1 MLFCIG
7 TDHAWADNYVF
18 DQNAKATF
26 VEGTSTFTFDS
37 KTIEITNDGSKKSGK
52 VTTEFFLGLKYSA
65 GVTYTVTFPEDE
77 IVKSI
82 SFTGHTRGTTGTT
95 YVDYINGVQRNDGNN
110 EPGSTQF
117 PNETTSDDDENVT
130 DPTGTYKVNFYSTKQ
145 NTVSFKLKG
154 HESNLVI
161 TVETEKV
168 GQKYTVNFS
177 VPDVYGANVPDGTLR
192 ARNVTTGQDLTSGGQ
207 VNSGDVVEFTAW
219 DFCGNAAQGAVGA
232 GRLTLDGWRIN
243 GGNVIKDNIPMS
255 GISWWHAD
263 IKYQLTVESD
273 IDFEAVYALNY
284 FLHFKDNLG
293 STDKTY
299 QYDGGTAY
307 AYVDA
312 EKLASNASAFRGNST
327 VIATATPASGY
338 AFDHWEGQLK
348 GAGDDPVWEN
358 SEWSKDNPFTF
369 TSSGSTF
376 DYAWGNDIFVKP
388 VFKSL
393 GVVVGPNA
401 MDKGWNGNTADAYSS
416 DVTLGQMQECTYEF
430 DVRNGGKTDPWNS
443 WVIAA
448 SANENVYDAGN
459 AYFTLRPD
467 NYVFNG
473 WTGTSNQT
481 LSLVGGALDW
491 ETFKRDLDGAHVT
504 AKVSFDGKDMFVYQ
518 VIENNGRTYTTYYPY
533 TLGEEKEQVYLRLGV
548 DQSQLTNYSAVVK
561 RAFKVY
567 TEPRSNLNVKDTS
580 RGKIIMTNEQGTQVL
595 EGSVVGKDTKIFVTA
610 IANEG
615 YAFIGWNGKD
625 LANPREF
632 ITGYEKGVISEG
644 ETPET
649 TTSYTFYGQ
658 FKALTDFATTWKL
671 GDVPSQ
677 EGRLQAKNG
686 NNFVDW
692 TDTDNKGVVNGQHS
706 PSNDIF
712 SGIYKGG
719 EELAATKGLL
729 FNNQVAKMNS
739 ISDAI
744 QLDAD
749 NKGKLRVPVTEGE
762 IVTITWR
769 SAKNTRSLYVVNVDG
784 TGEWTAATAATYT
797 TSTVIANGT
806 GYIELQDNTDNNLY
820 IKEISKTAVRDFSF
834 ADGSSIPAQ
843 PGCDDY
849 INPVVG
855 TGIMKPIVE
864 NASFSWTSSNPAEV
878 QVDANTGRIVV
889 NESFSGSVQI
899 TATMNAVINGE
910 TILLPAI
917 SKSYTLTTSTN
928 KMYFKDAKVS
938 KELNENGVVIYWQN
952 VKWTDDSNIPSG
964 TIKYSIMSSSV
975 KANITDGE
983 NDGDEKE
990 LTVVGAGATVIKATC
1005 GALSAT
1011 YTLTTFGLVFPE
1023 TAAIYDFTGSY
1034 TQAVPNASGLTY
1046 TIEQKHGAIEDV
1058 NLSIDS
1064 NGKIT
1069 GFPAY
1074 ADNKGGA
1081 IVVSAADAEGK
1092 SVKYVL
1098 TIPYKK
1104 YTWDFYN
1111 EGKSAPKTEAQYLNA
1126 ENHFTYGDLVGSA
1139 NPGAASEVPSIAD
1152 IPNTGSEFPKKYV
1165 IDGFGQ
1171 NDAIKKL
1178 LNWQNKQGEDDVKNN
1193 PADPHNYWNYTFKTL
1208 RHVDKTYKKP
1218 IDYVNEPLFSY
1229 KGAVNGNNVRIINE
1243 TQGLIFDCATNAFGV
1258 NDNKNGSTVDVREQD
1273 RAILLYKDNSFTIP
1287 FVLKDHYVKIHW
1299 YRHSTDAGDMFSVTN
1314 AKDLDGVTINPAD
1327 KLRFTGSHYESKSE
1341 YRGYTILQA
1350 LSDGPMT
1357 ITNTAPASWIEL
1369 YTVEVTD
1376 EYATELKVEYATVI
1390 GGNNDGWGGPCS
1402 SYYNNNGMFD
1412 MHDNLVSVVRKTGS
1426 AGNKAYTEA
1435 DIAVTSYP
1443 SLEEKNKKDSTG
1455 KPIGIKVDN
1464 CAALTSQPV
1473 GENPII
1479 YIGSFP
1485 GYTNGWN
1492 GWSLDVEA
1500 FPVDEDARNLKIGLQ
1515 KELVT
1520 RVGNRI
1526 SYGVHALTNFEG
1538 TGTAHVIVRTKSGG
1552 VDGSPRYTLDQQEAY
1567 FAVGEY
1573 HAQEYPYTWDFTTY
1587 NMENESVSA
1596 EDLTYATTHASV
1608 KESYGGWKSTNDWR
1622 KLYTIAN
1629 NEDQNPQT
1637 RGVAAT
1643 VPYSLPNSNARR
1655 YNKFLFADG
1664 SQLPIN
1670 AGHGAFEMRESDGLR
1685 VSIGAKMKTYMDR
1698 AITLYTDDRGLELNS
1713 EEAAITIPEVDKG
1726 MYIFVR
1732 VPEGADAPTS
1742 KLVYKELNATTGAY
1756 DTKEVVLTQTRTNKE
1771 HVSFFAD
1778 NADVEMNTGDIPS
1791 NVYVYKQDKEGKNDV
1806 VIYPNSKIEAIGVTN
1821 YFKPMVYFGNTA
1833 RSKFATDSREER
1845 IDYSN
1850 TKLFTNHQLIANI
1863 AKNPTTTYKEGDE
1876 EMYKE
1881 NGNVGLYPVTVVPS
1895 VEEAPGV
1902 NRGLVVETNPVEGC
1916 TTTTTRPLLPL
1927 FVPACNIQNGSIDG
1941 NLLVER
1947 INGGED
1953 EQYPASTK
1961 NGTFNYILTNQ
1972 YYDWHWAEGTWNT
1985 DPDKNGN
1992 AVDHSHNVAEA
2003 VAFYILRESSAARKN
2018 SAYLSIPCPSGP
2030 SSVKQ
2035 FYMLLDGNDEESV
2048 TAIENISIP
2057 TGTEE
2062 SVEPIDIYTITGV
2075 KVNGMP
2081 TKKGIYVVNGK
2092 KVFVK

>member
-52 VTTEFFLGLKYSA
+52 VTTEFFQGLKYSA

-117 PNETTSDDDENVT
+117 PDETTSDDDENVT

-219 DFCGNAAQGAVGA
+219 DFCGNAAQGAVGE

-561 RAFKVY
+561 RAFKVNTY
-567 TEPRSNLNVKDTS
+567 VKDNHNDYGSIT
-580 RGKIIMTNEQGTQVL
+580 ILNEQGTQIL
-595 EGSVVGKDTKIFVTA
+595 NGSVVGADTKMFITA
-610 IANEG
+610 IPNDG
-615 YAFIGWNGKD
+615 YTFKTWGYVTD
-625 LANPREF
+625 NPREM
-632 ITGYEKGVISEG
+632 TAGYDPYGNLKPENDNSYNFTAEFVSLAELTKTWSLKTPGNVYYSNGSQWNRDSNGTFHSDNSPAEFEG
-644 ETPET
+644 
-649 TTSYTFYGQ
+649 
-658 FKALTDFATTWKL
+658 A
-671 GDVPSQ
+671 
-677 EGRLQAKNG
+677 
-686 NNFVDW
+686 
-692 TDTDNKGVVNGQHS
+692 
-706 PSNDIF
+706 
-712 SGIYKGG
+712 YKQDGSSMA
-719 EELAATKGLL
+719 EFDGLL
-729 FNNQVAKMNS
+729 FNNQIRLAKVNNTEVMIKPNG
-739 ISDAI
+739 II
-744 QLDAD
+744 
-749 NKGKLRVPVTEGE
+749 KIPVKKGE
-762 IVTITWR
+762 IVSIRLWNDNGNR
-769 SAKNTRSLYVVNVDG
+769 GSSLKNTDGNLVNITTTRNAQMYNIV
-784 TGEWTAATAATYT
+784 AA
-797 TSTVIANGT
+797 GD
-806 GYIELQDNTDNNLY
+806 GYIEVLPISVNATNLRTNY
-820 IKEISKTAVRDFSF
+820 ISKTTVRDFSF
-834 ADGSSIPAQ
+834 ADGNSVPAQ

-849 INPVVG
+849 INFPVG
-855 TGIMKPIVE
+855 EGIMKSIVE
-864 NASFSWTSSNPAEV
+864 NASFSWSSSNPAEV

-899 TATMNAVINGE
+899 TATMNAVMDGS
-910 TILLPAI
+910 TVVLPAV

-928 KMYFKDAKVS
+928 KMSFANEKVT
-938 KELNENGVVIYWQN
+938 KEVDENGVVLYWQD
-952 VKWTDDSNIPSG
+952 VKWQDANNIPEG
-964 TIKYSIMSSSV
+964 TIKYSVVSSSSKSAV
-975 KANITDGE
+975 ITDGE
-983 NDGDEKE
+983 NDGDAMQ
-990 LTVVGAGATVIKATC
+990 LTVNGVGTTVIKASC

-1011 YTLTTFGLVFPE
+1011 YTLTTFGLSFPE
-1023 TAAIYDFTGSY
+1023 TAAIYKFTGSY
-1034 TQAVPNASGLTY
+1034 TQSVPNSAGLTY
-1046 TIEQKHGAIEDV
+1046 AIEQKHGAIKDV
-1058 NLSIDS
+1058 PLTIDN
-1064 NGKIT
+1064 NGTIT
-1069 GFPAY
+1069 GFPGY
-1074 ADNKGGA
+1074 GENKGGA
-1081 IVVSAADAEGK
+1081 IVVSATDGDGK
-1092 SVKYVL
+1092 SAKYVL

-1111 EGKSAPKTEAQYLNA
+1111 EGKSDDVANAQVLTS
-1126 ENHFTYGDLVGSA
+1126 NHFTTGDLVNNT
-1139 NPGAASEVPSIAD
+1139 NPHAASEVPSEAD
-1152 IPNTGSEFPKKYV
+1152 IPNTGTEFPDKYV
-1165 IDGFGQ
+1165 VDGFGQ
-1171 NDAIKKL
+1171 VDAIKKL
-1178 LNWQNKQGEDDVKNN
+1178 LNWQNNQKGTLADN
-1193 PADPHNYWNYTFKTL
+1193 DPHKYWDYTFKTL
-1208 RHVDKTYKKP
+1208 THRDKTYKKP
-1218 IDYVNEPLFSY
+1218 IEYCNEPLFSY
-1229 KGAVNGNNVRIINE
+1229 KGAVNGNNVRVVNE
-1243 TQGLIFDCATNAFGV
+1243 TQGLVFNCGANSFGI
-1258 NDNKNGSTVDVREQD
+1258 NDNLNGSSVGIREQD
-1273 RAILLYKDNSFTIP
+1273 RAILLYKGASFTIP
-1287 FVLKDHYVKIHW
+1287 FVQKDHYVKLHW
-1299 YRHSTDAGDMFSVTN
+1299 YRHSTNAGDIFSVTN
-1314 AKDLDGVTINPAD
+1314 AKDLDGTMINPAH
-1327 KLRFTGSHYESKSE
+1327 KLRFTGSHYESNSE

-1350 LSDGPMT
+1350 ATDGPMT
-1357 ITNTAPASWIEL
+1357 ITNAAPASWIEL

-1402 SYYNNNGMFD
+1402 SYYTNNGMFD

-1426 AGNKAYTEA
+1426 AGNKAYTNA
-1435 DIAVTSYP
+1435 DIAVSSYS
-1443 SLEEKNKKDSTG
+1443 SLDDKQHDRA
-1455 KPIGIKVDN
+1455 KVDN
-1464 CAALTSQPV
+1464 CAVIPSQPV

-1596 EDLTYATTHASV
+1596 EDLTYATTHGSV

-1629 NEDQNPQT
+1629 NEDQNPLT

-1685 VSIGAKMKTYMDR
+1685 VSIGAKMQTYMDR

-1713 EEAAITIPEVDKG
+1713 EEAAITIPDVDKG

-1742 KLVYKELNATTGAY
+1742 KLVYKELNAATGAY

-1863 AKNPTTTYKEGDE
+1863 AKNPTTSYKEGDE

-1881 NGNVGLYPVTVVPS
+1881 NGNVGLYSVTVVPS

-2062 SVEPIDIYTITGV
+2062 LVEPIDIYTITGV
-2075 KVNGMP
+2075 KVNGVP

>member
-1 MLFCIG
+1 MKQKLQNRKGRTLESLLPQKWLLSLLTLMLFCIG

-82 SFTGHTRGTTGTT
+82 SFTGHTRYADKGSSYID
-95 YVDYINGVQRNDGNN
+95 YVNGVQRNDGNN

-117 PNETTSDDDENVT
+117 PDETASDDDENVT
-130 DPTGTYKVNFYSTKQ
+130 DPTGTYKVNFYSTRQ

-154 HESNLVI
+154 HESSLVI

-168 GQKYTVNFS
+168 DQKYTVNFS

-192 ARNVTTGQDLTSGGQ
+192 AKNVTTGQDLTSGGQ

-219 DFCGNAAQGAVGA
+219 DFCDNAAQGAVGA
-232 GRLTLDGWRIN
+232 GRLILDGWRIN

-312 EKLASNASAFRGNST
+312 EKLASNASGFRGNST

-393 GVVVGPNA
+393 GVTIGVADKNTSWTKDNGANA
-401 MDKGWNGNTADAYSS
+401 LSQEFALEDMHEYTFNFVNHSGGN
-416 DVTLGQMQECTYEF
+416 M
-430 DVRNGGKTDPWNS
+430 DPWNS
-443 WVIAA
+443 WVLVGYENEGNWA
-448 SANENVYDAGN
+448 SN
-459 AYFTLRPD
+459 YFVVRPD
-467 NYVFNG
+467 SWVIDA
-473 WTGTSNQT
+473 SNRGGHSNPT
-481 LSLVGGALDW
+481 LALMGGALDW
-491 ETFKRDLDGAHVT
+491 ETFKRDLDGAEVT
-504 AKVSFDGKDMFVYQ
+504 VKVSFDKSSSSNSIFVYQ
-518 VIENNGRTYTTYYPY
+518 IIRNNGRTYTCYYPS
-533 TLGEEKEQVYLRLGV
+533 TEAKGKDKFYLRLAV
-548 DQSQLTNYSAVVK
+548 DNSQLTNFTYEYK
-561 RAFKVY
+561 RAFKVNTY
-567 TEPRSNLNVKDTS
+567 VKDNHNDYGSIT
-580 RGKIIMTNEQGTQVL
+580 ILNEQGTQIL
-595 EGSVVGKDTKIFVTA
+595 NGSVVGADTKMFITA
-610 IANEG
+610 IPNDG
-615 YAFIGWNGKD
+615 YTFKTWGYVTD
-625 LANPREF
+625 NPREM
-632 ITGYEKGVISEG
+632 TAGYDPYGNLKPESDNSYNFTAEFVSLAELTKTWSLK
-644 ETPET
+644 TP
-649 TTSYTFYGQ
+649 
-658 FKALTDFATTWKL
+658 
-671 GDVPSQ
+671 GDVYYSNGSQ
-677 EGRLQAKNG
+677 WNREDNGTFHSDNSPAEFEGA
-686 NNFVDW
+686 
-692 TDTDNKGVVNGQHS
+692 
-706 PSNDIF
+706 
-712 SGIYKGG
+712 YKQDGSSMA
-719 EELAATKGLL
+719 EFDGLL
-729 FNNQVAKMNS
+729 FNNQIRLAKVNGTEVMIKPNG
-739 ISDAI
+739 II
-744 QLDAD
+744 
-749 NKGKLRVPVTEGE
+749 KIPVKKGE
-762 IVTITWR
+762 IVSIRLWNDGGTR
-769 SAKNTRSLYVVNVDG
+769 GSSLKNTDGNLVNITTTKNAQMYNIV
-784 TGEWTAATAATYT
+784 AA
-797 TSTVIANGT
+797 GD
-806 GYIELQDNTDNNLY
+806 GYIEVLPISANATNLRTNY
-820 IKEISKTAVRDFSF
+820 ISKTTVRDFSF
-834 ADGSSIPAQ
+834 ADGNSVPAQ

-849 INPVVG
+849 INFPVG
-855 TGIMKPIVE
+855 EGIMKSIVE
-864 NASFSWTSSNPAEV
+864 NASFSWSSSNPAEV

-899 TATMNAVINGE
+899 TATMNAVMDGS
-910 TILLPAI
+910 TVVLPAV

-928 KMYFKDAKVS
+928 KMSFANEKVT
-938 KELNENGVVIYWQN
+938 KEVDENGVVLYWQD
-952 VKWTDDSNIPSG
+952 VKWQDANNIPEG
-964 TIKYSIMSSSV
+964 TIKYSVVSSSSKSAV
-975 KANITDGE
+975 ITDGE
-983 NDGDEKE
+983 NDGDAMQ
-990 LTVVGAGATVIKATC
+990 LTINGVGTTVIKASC

-1011 YTLTTFGLVFPE
+1011 YTLTTFGLSFPE
-1023 TAAIYDFTGSY
+1023 TAAIYNFSGSY
-1034 TQAVPNASGLTY
+1034 TQSVPNSAGLTY
-1046 TIEQKHGAIEDV
+1046 AIEQKHGAIKDV
-1058 NLSIDS
+1058 PLTIDN
-1064 NGKIT
+1064 NGTIT
-1069 GFPAY
+1069 GFPGY
-1074 ADNKGGA
+1074 GENKGGA
-1081 IVVSAADAEGK
+1081 IVVSATDGDGK

-1111 EGKSAPKTEAQYLNA
+1111 EGKSDDVANAQVLTS
-1126 ENHFTYGDLVGSA
+1126 NHFTTGDLVNNT
-1139 NPGAASEVPSIAD
+1139 NPHAASEVPSEAD
-1152 IPNTGSEFPKKYV
+1152 IPNTGTEFPNKYV

-1171 NDAIKKL
+1171 VDAIKKL
-1178 LNWQNKQGEDDVKNN
+1178 LNWQNNQKGTLADN
-1193 PADPHNYWNYTFKTL
+1193 DPHKYWDYTFKTL
-1208 RHVDKTYKKP
+1208 THKDKTYKKP
-1218 IDYVNEPLFSY
+1218 IEYCNEPLFSY
-1229 KGAVNGNNVRIINE
+1229 KGAINGNNVRVVNE
-1243 TQGLIFDCATNAFGV
+1243 TQGLVFNCGANSFGI
-1258 NDNKNGSTVDVREQD
+1258 NDNLNGSSVGIREQD
-1273 RAILLYKDNSFTIP
+1273 RAILLYKGASFTIP
-1287 FVLKDHYVKIHW
+1287 FVQKDHYVKLHW
-1299 YRHSTDAGDMFSVTN
+1299 YRHSTNAGDMFSVTN
-1314 AKDLDGVTINPAD
+1314 AKDLDGTMINPAH
-1327 KLRFTGSHYESKSE
+1327 KLRFTGSHYESNSE

-1350 LSDGPMT
+1350 ATDGPMT
-1357 ITNTAPASWIEL
+1357 ITNTALASWIEL
-1369 YTVEVTD
+1369 YTVEITD
-1376 EYATELKVEYATVI
+1376 EYSTELKVEYATVI

-1426 AGNKAYTEA
+1426 AGNKAYTNA
-1435 DIAVTSYP
+1435 DIAVSSYS
-1443 SLEEKNKKDSTG
+1443 SLDDKQHDRA
-1455 KPIGIKVDN
+1455 KVDN
-1464 CAALTSQPV
+1464 CAVIPSQPV

-1629 NEDQNPQT
+1629 NEDQNPLT

-1713 EEAAITIPEVDKG
+1713 EEAAITIPEVDEG
-1726 MYIFVR
+1726 MYVFVK
-1732 VPEGADAPTS
+1732 G
-1742 KLVYKELNATTGAY
+1742 TTPKSASNTTAS
-1756 DTKEVVLTQTRTNKE
+1756 DVTFE
-1771 HVSFFAD
+1771 A
-1778 NADVEMNTGDIPS
+1778 NADGDVTYYKATGGDVTLTFDGASATI
-1791 NVYVYKQDKEGKNDV
+1791 YK
-1806 VIYPNSKIEAIGVTN
+1806 IGVTDQVKAIKYYGYATESRAVDIDYN
-1821 YFKPMVYFGNTA
+1821 ETRYFSAPMAMYYVTNVNGWDQRHDDFNLSDDLEVKTEASTATIKNGVYIPNGTGIIVKNDAVDYKKEQGNTFNGG
-1833 RSKFATDSREER
+1833 K
-1845 IDYSN
+1845 DY
-1850 TKLFTNHQLIANI
+1850 I
-1863 AKNPTTTYKEGDE
+1863 
-1876 EMYKE
+1876 
-1881 NGNVGLYPVTVVPS
+1881 V
-1895 VEEAPGV
+1895 
-1902 NRGLVVETNPVEGC
+1902 
-1916 TTTTTRPLLPL
+1916 PL
-1927 FVPACNIQNGSIDG
+1927 FVPACNVKETTGPEVTTANWLKATTSASQASAEIQPT
-1941 NLLVER
+1941 L
-1947 INGGED
+1947 ED
-1953 EQYPASTK
+1953 DSK
-1961 NGTFNYILTNQ
+1961 Q
-1972 YYDWHWAEGTWNT
+1972 YYTLNISYVEVGREDNDIKADQVYTSIPRFYRFVGSGKGDSNT
-1985 DPDKNGN
+1985 YTLVNK
-1992 AVDHSHNVAEA
+1992 
-2003 VAFYILRESSAARKN
+2003 
-2018 SAYLSIPCPSGP
+2018 AYLELDKPAG
-2030 SSVKQ
+2030 VKAMD
-2035 FYMLLDGNDEESV
+2035 FFDINFNFDTPEE
-2048 TAIENISIP
+2048 AP
-2057 TGTEE
+2057 T
-2062 SVEPIDIYTITGV
+2062 SVEAADVID
-2075 KVNGMP
+2075 NNNEN
-2081 TKKGIYVVNGK
+2081 GIYYNLRGQAVNGK
-2092 KVFVK
+2092 PTVGGIYIKNGKKYYVK